1 MLLPLHSLCALDAL
15 RAPPPPNPP
24 PPAGSVA
31 GAFAAL
37 AAREEFFDGPS
48 PAPPP
53 ASAVLRLWWRTSEL
67 EGQWDSAQLARY
79 LYWTVGWRKLDVHT
93 CEEARESWFL
103 CQQMMA
109 AHPDYGHIGH
119 DMGENISRELWE
131 LGYRSEG
138 VSALE

>member
-1 MLLPLHSLCALDAL
+1 MDDHVLLPLHSLCALDAL

-67 EGQWDSAQLARY
+67 EGQWDSAQRY
-79 LYWTVGWRKLDVHT
+79 V
-93 CEEARESWFL
+93 
-103 CQQMMA
+103 
-109 AHPDYGHIGH
+109 DYS
-119 DMGENISRELWE
+119 EWL
-131 LGYRSEG
+131 LGLG
-138 VSALE
+138 LGLG

>member
-1 MLLPLHSLCALDAL
+1 MKVFALSDHWVVLVDA
-15 RAPPPPNPP
+15 
-24 PPAGSVA
+24 GHDKKVA
-31 GAFAAL
+31 
-37 AAREEFFDGPS
+37 
-48 PAPPP
+48 
-53 ASAVLRLWWRTSEL
+53 
-67 EGQWDSAQLARY
+67 WDSAQLARY

>member
-67 EGQWDSAQLARY
+67 EGQWDSTQRYVDYSEWLFASGMPGTPGSLNVYLREGSAALVTQVCGGGEGEWAYAPGGGGGSLA
-79 LYWTVGWRKLDVHT
+79 
-93 CEEARESWFL
+93 EAAA
-103 CQQMMA
+103 CQA
-109 AHPDYGHIGH
+109 P
-119 DMGENISRELWE
+119 SP
-131 LGYRSEG
+131 
-138 VSALE
+138 